1 MMRHRRLS
9 NFDRR
14 LIHGLICGTVV
25 LAALAAIGSAAHA
38 QEPAKPAAAP
48 AASAPAASA
57 TGSAPAVQLKL
68 NPLGGPMTELPRG
81 KEPAADDTLGQL
93 LYSAGIDDLLLGK
106 FVDGRPLELRATER
120 PERAPLIGLFSS
132 LKQIRVA
139 DADAVTLSAQQP
151 SALSTSEARGKFW
164 RLEGRLK
171 SVTIEQLTDDEIDRL
186 YADVLY
192 TIKEDPPRLPA
203 DDVRRF
209 FFRSEVSFGDRTV
222 VVVSLRMPD
231 LLLAK
236 IREASKQPMKAGD
249 TYPVDER
256 VTIHGLLLKNLGEQ
270 SDARPLIATTRP
282 AWHPDTPLG
291 KLGMDYGLY
300 DDVRLNSTDLSKEH
314 ECFFQLLASMK
325 RAKLDDLLKLTDEN
339 YSVVPL
345 FNKAESMHGK
355 FVALNGVARR
365 ATYVSVPY
373 HEVLRRF
380 GIDHYYEVAIFTA
393 DSQDNPLIFALLEL
407 PQGFPQGD
415 DIHVEVR
422 IPGTFLTGFY
432 YGREATTKEAAKDA
446 NASGNQPP
454 PDRNQKAPL
463 LIGKSL
469 YRYPSEAAKQTSF
482 DWYVTGLVGLGAL
495 ALVVVTWASMRS
507 DRRTR
512 KVMEKTN
519 APAPGT
525 SLNDLPGDFRSGPD
539 FSNLDPK

>member
-1 MMRHRRLS
+1 
-9 NFDRR
+9 
-14 LIHGLICGTVV
+14 
-25 LAALAAIGSAAHA
+25 
-38 QEPAKPAAAP
+38 
-48 AASAPAASA
+48 
-57 TGSAPAVQLKL
+57 
-68 NPLGGPMTELPRG
+68 MTELPRG
-81 KEPAADDTLGQL
+81 KEPAADDLLGQL
-93 LYSAGIDDLLLGK
+93 LYSAGIDDLLLAK

-120 PERAPLIGLFSS
+120 PERAPLVGLFSS

-139 DADAVTLSAQQP
+139 DADGATLSAKQP
-151 SALSTSEARGKFW
+151 SALATSEARGKFW

-171 SVTIEQLTDDEIDRL
+171 SVTIEQFTDAEIERT
-186 YADVLY
+186 YPEVLY
-192 TIKEDPPRLPA
+192 HIKGDAPRLPD

-231 LLLAK
+231 MLLAK
-236 IREASKQPMKAGD
+236 IRATAKQPMQAGV
-249 TYPVDER
+249 TYSVDER
-256 VTIHGLLLKNLGEQ
+256 VTIHGLLLKNIGEP

-325 RAKLDDLLKLTDEN
+325 RAKFDDLLKLTDEH

-345 FNKAESMHGK
+345 FNKAESMQGK
-355 FVALNGVARR
+355 FVALNGIARR
-365 ATYVSVPY
+365 ATRVSVPY

-407 PQGFPQGD
+407 PQGFPEGD

-446 NASGNQPP
+446 NATGTQPP
-454 PDRNQKAPL
+454 PERNQKAPL

-469 YRYPSEAAKQTSF
+469 YRYPSDAAKQSSF
-482 DWYVTGLVGLGAL
+482 DWYVSGLIGLGAI

-507 DRRTR
+507 DKRTR

-519 APAPGT
+519 APAPGA